1 MGEDYMIK
9 LPVRLFLGSLLAG
22 VLIVSNTPAANAGTL
37 DVYGGVISWSDKMY
51 IGKGCSQ
58 YEFKYVNGTG
68 VRLLVLGFSIVDP
81 YGQTLARESQVGIE
95 PGISGTWTEQIC
107 NSSFTNGTGP
117 YRIKGEIETYG
128 GSQRQVESEMY
139 FLNIPS
145 ATPTPKNQAPIESEI
160 DFASQLIKLNAKV
173 NSLESKIKKICSS
186 KPRPKYC

>member
-9 LPVRLFLGSLLAG
+9 LTSQVFLVSLLTGA
-22 VLIVSNTPAANAGTL
+22 LIVSNTPAANAGTL

-58 YEFKYVNGTG
+58 YEFNYINGTG
-68 VRLLVLGFSIVDP
+68 ARLLVLGFSIVDP
-81 YGQTLARESQVGIE
+81 YGQKLTDQSEIGIE
-95 PGISGTWTEQIC
+95 PGISGTWTRQIC

-117 YRIKGEIETYG
+117 YRIKGEIKTYSG
-128 GSQRQVESEMY
+128 TQRQAESDIY

-145 ATPTPKNQAPIESEI
+145 AIPTPKNQAPIESEI
-160 DFASQLIKLNAKV
+160 DFASQLTKLNAKI
-173 NSLESKIKKICSS
+173 NSLESKIRKICSI